1 MNKLYF
7 ALLVALSHCGIG
19 ANFDA
24 DALFQAFQQEVADGV
39 KAMTA
44 KIAAMDLENQKIAEM
59 DSQSEVP
66 HPEAPRP
73 KVDRMK
79 DTAEK
84 HYNAVVELQA
94 QLAQLGE
101 QEEDE
106 NDQQLKL
113 RQSLNSR
120 YAFLR
125 RKLGVLLRQHPRL
138 RKDYSITT

>member
-39 KAMTA
+39 QKMTA
-44 KIAAMDLENQKIAEM
+44 KIAAMDHQNQMKRDPMGEVAQGYYDVIVLLK
-59 DSQSEVP
+59 SEI
-66 HPEAPRP
+66 E
-73 KVDRMK
+73 
-79 DTAEK
+79 
-84 HYNAVVELQA
+84 EL
-94 QLAQLGE
+94 
-101 QEEDE
+101 EEDE